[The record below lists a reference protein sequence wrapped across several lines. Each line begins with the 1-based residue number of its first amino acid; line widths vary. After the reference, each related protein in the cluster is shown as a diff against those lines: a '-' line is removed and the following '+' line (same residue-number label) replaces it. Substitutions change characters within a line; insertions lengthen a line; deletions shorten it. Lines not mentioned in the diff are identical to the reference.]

1 MLEQQP
7 ASTTCSSN
15 SDDGSQDEEGTSS
28 HDRDEGD
35 RIHDREK
42 DRIHD
47 RDEGQDSQVMD
58 DSVEGHKGERAQKRE
73 APVTR
78 RQGRAREGG
87 KIPET

>member
-1 MLEQQP
+1 
-7 ASTTCSSN
+7 
-15 SDDGSQDEEGTSS
+15 
-28 HDRDEGD
+28 
-35 RIHDREK
+35 
-42 DRIHD
+42 
-47 RDEGQDSQVMD
+47 MD